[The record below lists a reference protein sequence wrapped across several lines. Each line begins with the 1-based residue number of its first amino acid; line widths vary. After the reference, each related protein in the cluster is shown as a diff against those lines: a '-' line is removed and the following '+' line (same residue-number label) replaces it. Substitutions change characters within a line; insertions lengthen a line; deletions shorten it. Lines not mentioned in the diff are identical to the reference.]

1 MAQNSGFTKSFSR
14 DARSTMMHGA
24 ELLGHR
30 AGRGGAR
37 VKIHEVGWGKKMPK
51 SNISRQRA
59 YKYFF
64 GQCVGMVWSSW
75 RHPPPVHSV
84 EVKTPTSTDLWVRK
98 IFIGQN
104 WILPCNCLP
113 NFNGL
118 KSTLP
123 RSAPRRFWHYGRIPW
138 KGFWNPSLLED
149 IIKILCRNMIFI
161 SGVSIKR
168 PQVLAYFLF
177 LLIELRGR
185 R

>member
-1 MAQNSGFTKSFSR
+1 M
-14 DARSTMMHGA
+14 
-24 ELLGHR
+24 
-30 AGRGGAR
+30 
-37 VKIHEVGWGKKMPK
+37 
-51 SNISRQRA
+51 RQ
-59 YKYFF
+59 
-64 GQCVGMVWSSW
+64 
-75 RHPPPVHSV
+75 
-84 EVKTPTSTDLWVRK
+84 

-185 R
+185 RQPNLVTIGWPLLSFCLKNQRNNVGGSSSLKINAFHLYHPDYHTNKYRMLMLRYKGGAGEDNVMF